1 MNDPSLLERN
11 LEAVFALYD
20 ADADGFVTS
29 GDFTAIGTR
38 ICEQLHIT
46 GSPQAAA
53 MLEGYASAWEQ
64 LRADCDADGDGR
76 ISPAEFARALL
87 SASGGPQAYFS
98 RHLAA
103 LTSLFADAMDADGD
117 GFIEPAEYLAFF
129 GAAPDLD
136 PGAAQAAFARLDA
149 DGDGRVSRG
158 EFTAGVAQFFL
169 SSDPAHP
176 GTGILGQA

>member
-29 GDFTAIGTR
+29 GDFTAIATR
-38 ICEQLHIT
+38 ICEQLSIT
-46 GSPQAAA
+46 GSPRAAA
-53 MLEGYASAWEQ
+53 ILEGYASAWEQ

-76 ISPAEFARALL
+76 VSPAEFARALL
-87 SASGGPQAYFS
+87 SADGGPQAYFS

-103 LTSLFADAMDADGD
+103 LTGLFADAMDTDGD
-117 GFIEPAEYLAFF
+117 GFIEPAEYLAFY
-129 GAAPDLD
+129 GSAPDLD
-136 PGAAQAAFARLDA
+136 PGVVQAAFSRLDA
-149 DGDGRVSRG
+149 DGDGRISRR
-158 EFTAGVAQFFL
+158 EFTDGVAQFFL

-176 GTGILGQA
+176 GTALLGQA